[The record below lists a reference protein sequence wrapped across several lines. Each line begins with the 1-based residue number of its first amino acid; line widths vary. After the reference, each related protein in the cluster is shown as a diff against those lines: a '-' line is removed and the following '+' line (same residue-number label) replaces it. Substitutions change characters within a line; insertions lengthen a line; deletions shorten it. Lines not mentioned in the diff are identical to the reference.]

1 MDPWSVYDPWGNF
14 DSRTS
19 PTTLKTTCVPLA
31 DPWDPRDPGCSNSC
45 AGLTMSF
52 PCPDGNQQLVHR
64 QSQSGAAT
72 AAAVAAAATEPQQL
86 KEKSSTYHV
95 PRR

>member
-1 MDPWSVYDPWGNF
+1 MDPWSVYDPWGNC

-19 PTTLKTTCVPLA
+19 ATTLKTTCVPLA
-31 DPWDPRDPGCSNSC
+31 DPWDPRDPRCSNSC

-52 PCPDGNQQLVHR
+52 PCASAV
-64 QSQSGAAT
+64 AAT